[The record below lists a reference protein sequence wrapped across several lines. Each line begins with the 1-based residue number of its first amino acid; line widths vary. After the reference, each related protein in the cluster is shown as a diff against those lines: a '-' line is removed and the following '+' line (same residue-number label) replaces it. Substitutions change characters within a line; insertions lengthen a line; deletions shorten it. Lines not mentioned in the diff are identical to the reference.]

1 MVTLDVTIWKLRA
14 ERVKSF
20 RWWICEWRETLTHI
34 FLYSKDTLS
43 SWHCCLATT
52 PSQIYFFF
60 FLQFPC
66 NISHFLHFFKE
77 SRKVQPSSHPVPACS
92 GLDGR
97 IPQTILSW
105 SRLFQPSSHCKKHM
119 YPSMFL
125 LSVVN
130 IRSYNLTLSY
140 VFVKSCLSNQNQTI
154 NTSPRLDGDGWPD
167 CRGKLWI
174 FDPNLMSVVGA
185 EVLERWEP
193 SSERRAGE
201 SPCLCFCFHCAE
213 NGSVNSLK
221 ISSQHEQRARIPKS
235 EVRRWSSWR
244 EGNLFWHGAGIC
256 QKAVCLH
263 LLTWLLS
270 LHGMM
275 PLFAR

>member
-1 MVTLDVTIWKLRA
+1 MVTLDVAIGKLRA

-20 RWWICEWRETLTHI
+20 IWWICGWRETLTHI
-34 FLYSKDTLS
+34 FLVSKETLT

-52 PSQIYFFF
+52 PSQIFF
-60 FLQFPC
+60 FLQFSW
-66 NISHFLHFFKE
+66 NISHFRNFFKE
-77 SRKVQPSSHPVPACS
+77 NWKVQPSSHPVPACS

-105 SRLFQPSSHCKKHM
+105 SRRFQLSSHCNKHT
-119 YPSMFL
+119 YPSEFL

-130 IRSYNLTLSY
+130 IRSYTLTLSY

-167 CRGKLWI
+167 RRGKLWI
-174 FDPNLMSVVGA
+174 FDPNLMSVVRA
-185 EVLERWEP
+185 EVPERWER

-213 NGSVNSLK
+213 NCSVNSLK
-221 ISSQHEQRARIPKS
+221 ISSWHEQRARIPKS
-235 EVRRWSSWR
+235 EAGKWSSWG
-244 EGNLFWHGAGIC
+244 EGNLFWHGAVIC
-256 QKAVCLH
+256 QKVICLH

-270 LHGMM
+270 LHGMI